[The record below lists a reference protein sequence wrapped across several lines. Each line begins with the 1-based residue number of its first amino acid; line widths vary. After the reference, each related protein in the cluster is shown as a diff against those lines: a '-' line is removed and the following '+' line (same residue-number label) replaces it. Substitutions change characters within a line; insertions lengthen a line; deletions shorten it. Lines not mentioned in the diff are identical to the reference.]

1 MVEAK
6 DSQQRDCEFA
16 FKLLDATL
24 KINKGSKIIV
34 ETKKRLCLISKS
46 NLLESQFNNC
56 FLEVYN
62 YNNFSECNFNN
73 MI

>member
-34 ETKKRLCLISKS
+34 ETKKDYVWFQKAICWKVSLTIA
-46 NLLESQFNNC
+46 F
-56 FLEVYN
+56 
-62 YNNFSECNFNN
+62 
-73 MI
+73 